1 LKKNMTAIA
10 LTERESLIL
19 NSLVESYVT
28 NAAPVGSRTLSK
40 KHDLGISPAT
50 IRNVMNDLEDLG
62 YLSQPHV
69 SAGRIPTDKGYR
81 FYVDSLMRI
90 KTLAKRDR
98 NLIEKNLL
106 KISVD
111 VTDILASASQVLGK
125 ISTQLGVV
133 LEPRFYQGVFE
144 KMELVSVSG
153 NRILAVISIKSGL
166 VKTIMMEIESEV
178 SGEQLHEASQI
189 INERL
194 SGLSLKEVKETIDK
208 RLAGVATR
216 NDRLI
221 RLIVES
227 SNKLFNFE
235 NQKEL
240 HLGGTHNIVTNPE
253 FLDQKYA
260 SRILQLLESK
270 QSILHLLSDKQTEEV
285 SISIGDENQ
294 EDGFTGFGVITTRY
308 YVGNVSGTLGVVGPT
323 RMQYAE
329 IVPLVDF
336 MGKILTQT
344 FHTRLS

>member
-28 NAAPVGSRTLSK
+28 NATPVGSRTLAK

-144 KMELVSVSG
+144 K
-153 NRILAVISIKSGL
+153 NA
-166 VKTIMMEIESEV
+166 
-178 SGEQLHEASQI
+178 
-189 INERL
+189 
-194 SGLSLKEVKETIDK
+194 
-208 RLAGVATR
+208 AGV
-216 NDRLI
+216 
-221 RLIVES
+221 
-227 SNKLFNFE
+227 
-235 NQKEL
+235 
-240 HLGGTHNIVTNPE
+240 
-253 FLDQKYA
+253 
-260 SRILQLLESK
+260 
-270 QSILHLLSDKQTEEV
+270 
-285 SISIGDENQ
+285 
-294 EDGFTGFGVITTRY
+294 GFR
-308 YVGNVSGTLGVVGPT
+308 
-323 RMQYAE
+323 
-329 IVPLVDF
+329 
-336 MGKILTQT
+336 K
-344 FHTRLS
+344 

>member
-1 LKKNMTAIA
+1 MKKNMTATA

-19 NSLVESYVT
+19 NCLVESYVA
-28 NAAPVGSRTLSK
+28 NATPVGSRHLAK
-40 KHDLGISPAT
+40 KYDLGISPAT

-69 SAGRIPTDKGYR
+69 SAGRIPTDNGYR
-81 FYVDSLMRI
+81 FYVDSLMMIRS
-90 KTLAKRDR
+90 LAKRDR

-106 KISVD
+106 KVSVD

-153 NRILAVISIKSGL
+153 NRVLAVISIKSGL
-166 VKTIMMEIESEV
+166 VKTIMMEIESEF

-189 INERL
+189 IKERL
-194 SGLSLKEVKETIDK
+194 SGLSLKEVKETIDE
-208 RLAGVATR
+208 RLAGVSAR

-240 HLGGTHNIVTNPE
+240 HLGGTHNIVANPE
-253 FLDQKYA
+253 FLDQEYA
-260 SRILQLLESK
+260 SKILQLLESK
-270 QSILHLLSDKQTEEV
+270 QSILHLLSDKQAAKV

-294 EDGFTGFGVITTRY
+294 ENGFPGFSVITTRY
-308 YVGNVSGTLGVVGPT
+308 YIGNVTGTLGVVGPT
-323 RMQYAE
+323 RMQYDK

-336 MGKILTQT
+336 MGKVLTRT
-344 FHTRLS
+344 FHTRMS